1 MTLLVLVGP
10 AGVGKGTVVAEILRE
25 HQQFMLSV
33 SATTRAPRLGEEDG
47 KHYHFISKA
56 EFERLIA
63 AGELLEWAQVHGDN
77 YYGTLRSELERAEQM
92 GKTLILEIDLQGA
105 RQVASKHEDQLQVF
119 LLPPGWDELERR
131 LRSRGTETEEQIQT
145 RLSTARNEL
154 AAAGEF
160 SHQIVNSSVQKTAAM
175 IVELVQKHER
185 GS

>member
-25 HQQFMLSV
+25 HPQFMLSV

-77 YYGTLRSELERAEQM
+77 YYGTLRSELERAEQK

-105 RQVASKHEDQLQVF
+105 RQVATKHVDQLQVF

-160 SHQIVNSSVQKTAAM
+160 SHQIVNSSVQETAAM